1 MDLQPDSAPGP
12 AAGRGFVLG
21 ELLVAALLLVV
32 AISSLTALMYS
43 VTRNPRTRTAVEC
56 APAGSPKCVVPKT
69 KAASGGAKLLVAGCA
84 TRTGAKVQACNDSA
98 LGAREADALTLRSRT
113 DSASLE
119 LLPKKPVK
127 RPKRPDL
134 GFVR

>member
-1 MDLQPDSAPGP
+1 MW
-12 AAGRGFVLG
+12 
-21 ELLVAALLLVV
+21 
-32 AISSLTALMYS
+32 S
-43 VTRNPRTRTAVEC
+43 VTRNPRTRTTVEC
-56 APAGSPKCVVPKT
+56 APANSPKCVANKP
-69 KAASGGAKLLVAGCA
+69 KAASGGARLLVAGCA
-84 TRTGAKVQACNDSA
+84 TRSGAKVQACKDSA
-98 LGAREADALTLRSRT
+98 LRAGEPDALTLRSRT